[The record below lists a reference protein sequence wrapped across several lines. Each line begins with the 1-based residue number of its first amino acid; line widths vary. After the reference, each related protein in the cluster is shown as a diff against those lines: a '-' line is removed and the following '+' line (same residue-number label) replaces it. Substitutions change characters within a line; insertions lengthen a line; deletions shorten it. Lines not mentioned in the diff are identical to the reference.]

1 MWMDICSL
9 QHGEHDHQHYQ
20 KILSNGK
27 INSNQ
32 GSFFCDFFFPLK
44 VYLHTDVKTS
54 CFHQKLFSSWASPV
68 GHAPGSSA
76 QYESVH

>member
-1 MWMDICSL
+1 MEKL
-9 QHGEHDHQHYQ
+9 TATKDHFSV
-20 KILSNGK
+20 I
-27 INSNQ
+27 
-32 GSFFCDFFFPLK
+32 FFFPLK